1 MKALTTNQLLDIR
14 LALRDKA
21 MNYREIAGRLPSDD
35 ETRAFFSRRE
45 AELLALA
52 EHIAEIS
59 TNIYS
64 SASMR
69 VRVYCRL

>member
-21 MNYREIAGRLPSDD
+21 MSYREIAGHPTTDD
-35 ETRAFFSRRE
+35 ASRAFFYQRE

-52 EHIAEIS
+52 EQIAEIS

-64 SASMR
+64 SDTMS
-69 VRVYCRL
+69 VRISCRL